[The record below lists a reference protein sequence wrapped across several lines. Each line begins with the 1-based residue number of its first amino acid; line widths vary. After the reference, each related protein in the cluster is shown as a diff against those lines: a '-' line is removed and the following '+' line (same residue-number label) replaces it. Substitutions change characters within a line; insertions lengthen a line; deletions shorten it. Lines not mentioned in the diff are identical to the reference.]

1 MKRGLV
7 LIFLFLS
14 LYLVRNFL
22 QNIIRDISGYIFSTP
37 AARIIYSEKS
47 ALNHNISEDLKKNG
61 IQSFRIEELERENK
75 RLRGLLNFKQEFTSS
90 CAARVI
96 GRVKEE
102 ISDQLIISAGIK
114 DGVDKNSA
122 VLTPL
127 GLVGVIEKAG
137 RESSLVL
144 PYSDPRFNISV
155 RVASTRE
162 IGLLVGGTGKG
173 EAKVLYLGLDTD
185 AKAGDVILT
194 SGEGFLPGG
203 LVIGKIIDVFIHPS
217 QIYKIAK
224 VRPFADLNKIEEV
237 LVLMGKQ

>member
-14 LYLVRNFL
+14 LYFVRNFL
-22 QNIIRDISGYIFSTP
+22 QDVISSISGYVFSTP
-37 AARIIYSEKS
+37 VARIIYPERPVLNRNASDELEK
-47 ALNHNISEDLKKNG
+47 NE
-61 IQSFRIEELERENK
+61 IQSLEIEELRKENK
-75 RLRGLLNFKQEFTSS
+75 RLRRLLDFKQEFTSS

-127 GLVGVIEKAG
+127 GLVGIIEKVNQN
-137 RESSLVL
+137 SSLVL

-162 IGLLVGGTGKG
+162 IGLLVGGAGKG
-173 EAKVLYLGLDTD
+173 EVKVLYLGLDTD

-203 LVIGKIIDVFIHPS
+203 LAVGKITDVFIHPS
-217 QIYKIAK
+217 QVYKIAK
-224 VRPFADLNKIEEV
+224 VRPFVDLNKIEEV
-237 LVLMGKQ
+237 LVLTGKQ